1 MGRAGPRHRS
11 SRRYRHSERPSD
23 PIRLERRSSNWP
35 SRTPFSEG
43 RVRFSRDPSRPR
55 IRWRRSRVRPFQ
67 GWNELADRADACARD
82 GRVVDAPL
90 STASN
95 GASGR
100 RAAPVMRS
108 KTRSRSSACADGS
121 RQLIITL
128 DHACPW
134 RNGWRAEGSSGWEAE
149 LVCWTGPQIRMAAA
163 GWTRCRFDPAGADT
177 VVIAEP
183 GGERRRR
190 GWKPLTTVG
199 PVAPIR
205 AERNAGGRIDGY
217 WARPGSWRPVRML
230 GPVNRSFPTT

>member
-1 MGRAGPRHRS
+1 M
-11 SRRYRHSERPSD
+11 
-23 PIRLERRSSNWP
+23 
-35 SRTPFSEG
+35 
-43 RVRFSRDPSRPR
+43 
-55 IRWRRSRVRPFQ
+55 
-67 GWNELADRADACARD
+67 
-82 GRVVDAPL
+82 DAPEGGMRAQRFGL
-90 STASN
+90 R
-95 GASGR
+95 SGDR
-100 RAAPVMRS
+100 EQLESRKLHLR
-108 KTRSRSSACADGS
+108 KIRSSACADGS

>member
-1 MGRAGPRHRS
+1 MGGQPPVDGLWPRPRRGEAKPRRISVCRSQPHPGGLGEPSWSPGNPGFRRRRTWTNIRGRAR
-11 SRRYRHSERPSD
+11 
-23 PIRLERRSSNWP
+23 
-35 SRTPFSEG
+35 
-43 RVRFSRDPSRPR
+43 
-55 IRWRRSRVRPFQ
+55 Q
-67 GWNELADRADACARD
+67 A
-82 GRVVDAPL
+82 
-90 STASN
+90 
-95 GASGR
+95 
-100 RAAPVMRS
+100 
-108 KTRSRSSACADGS
+108 RSSACADGS